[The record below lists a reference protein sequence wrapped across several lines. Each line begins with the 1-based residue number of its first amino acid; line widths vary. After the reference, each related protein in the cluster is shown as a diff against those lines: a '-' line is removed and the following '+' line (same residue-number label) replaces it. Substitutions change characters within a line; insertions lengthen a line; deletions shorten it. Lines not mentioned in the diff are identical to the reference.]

1 MGRSVG
7 FKIVIAM
14 MAFAANSVLCRIAL
28 KGEHIDPVTFSD
40 LRLMS
45 GAVVLLPLLLRREGK
60 KQGVWSLKSGFFL
73 MAYALCFSL
82 AYIHLDTGTGALLLF
97 GVVQLAMVAHG
108 LFHGEGCLFPE
119 QRGLG
124 WL

>member
-45 GAVVLLPLLLRREGK
+45 GAVVLLPLLL
-60 KQGVWSLKSGFFL
+60 
-73 MAYALCFSL
+73 
-82 AYIHLDTGTGALLLF
+82 
-97 GVVQLAMVAHG
+97 
-108 LFHGEGCLFPE
+108 
-119 QRGLG
+119 
-124 WL
+124 